1 MKIKNKIILPILILL
16 IFVVIYLIVGNKKSY
31 SIFSIPED
39 TTPTI
44 LQSKGF
50 GISRNTNFF
59 GQIDEDHKGEVEY
72 CRLDLGTCKV
82 HISFRDND
90 TTKIGYQAINIDF
103 LAFKQMT
110 KLTPKAYKSVEIEG
124 VKYKITLSPKVNEL
138 YMVRLGLKRQ

>member
-1 MKIKNKIILPILILL
+1 
-16 IFVVIYLIVGNKKSY
+16 LIVGNKKSY
-31 SIFSIPED
+31 TIFSIPED

-50 GISRNTNFF
+50 VISRNTNFV
-59 GQIDEDHKGEVEY
+59 GQIDEEHKGEVEY
-72 CRLDLGTCKV
+72 CQLDLGTCNV

-110 KLTPKAYKSVEIEG
+110 NLTPKAYKSIEIDGE
-124 VKYKITLSPKVNEL
+124 KYKITTSPESHEL